1 MRYPRRLPLFIAV
14 AATFLT
20 GFVGY
25 AAASTAAP
33 ATPTPAQAWLAN
45 AIAAQRVRKPGGVV
59 NGDTLYYAKEDVT
72 LTFTPPASLTGG
84 VTPYDYM
91 GCSATEVCLYT
102 QPNLQNGSLALST
115 GSLWCPLEQ
124 GANDRLKL
132 WQYGL
137 DGNVRSVDSENNFW
151 GKGVWYYL
159 GFAGGQWTLSPYG
172 DVMNASP
179 NHIEYVEICRNQ
191 GDFQY

>member
-1 MRYPRRLPLFIAV
+1 MRFTQRFMLLVAV
-14 AATFLT
+14 LATLL
-20 GFVGY
+20 
-25 AAASTAAP
+25 ASFAFAGSASAAP
-33 ATPTPAQAWLAN
+33 GGSDPVQAWLAK
-45 AIAAQRVRKPGGVV
+45 AIAAQQARKPGGVV
-59 NGDTLYYAKEDVT
+59 SGNTLHYADEDVT
-72 LTFTPPASLTGG
+72 LTFNLPASLTGG
-84 VTPYDYM
+84 VSPYDYM
-91 GCSATEVCLYT
+91 GCSSGEVCLYT

-137 DGNVRSVDSENNFW
+137 DGNVRSVDSENGFW

-159 GFAGGQWTLSPYG
+159 GFAGGQWTLSPHG
-172 DVMNASP
+172 TVLNASP